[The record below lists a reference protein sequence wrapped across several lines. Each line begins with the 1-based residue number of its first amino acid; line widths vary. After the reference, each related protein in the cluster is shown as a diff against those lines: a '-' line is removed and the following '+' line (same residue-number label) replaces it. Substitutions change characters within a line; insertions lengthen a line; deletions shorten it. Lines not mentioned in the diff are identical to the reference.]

1 MVYLLLVSVIWA
13 FSFGI
18 IKDQLTSLDPNFVSF
33 ARLLIALVIFVPFL
47 RPRGLSLPVIGRLLF
62 LGMIQYG
69 LMYITYI
76 FSFRYLQA
84 YQVALFTIF
93 TPLYVTLIHDVL
105 QGKLHRRFLIS
116 ALLSVAGTAIIVFNT
131 WQQVELRL
139 GFFLLQI
146 SNICFAFGQIY
157 YRQLMGRIEQ
167 RSDVSVFAL
176 LYLGAVLLTGMVSI
190 FSTDYSHINLQSN
203 QIYALLYLGILASGI
218 SFFLWNVGARQTNAG
233 TLAVFN
239 NLKIP
244 LAVMVSLLFFGEQ
257 AHFIRLLAGGLVLLI
272 ALFMNQD
279 KIRFRKTV

>member
-1 MVYLLLVSVIWA
+1 M
-13 FSFGI
+13 
-18 IKDQLTSLDPNFVSF
+18 FV
-33 ARLLIALVIFVPFL
+33 
-47 RPRGLSLPVIGRLLF
+47 
-62 LGMIQYG
+62 GMIQYG

-105 QGKLHRRFLIS
+105 QRKLHHRFLIS

-139 GFFLLQI
+139 GFLLIQI

-157 YRQLMGRIEQ
+157 YRQLMAGLTQ

-176 LYLGAVLLTGMVSI
+176 LYLGAVLLTGLVSI
-190 FSTDYSHINLQSN
+190 FTTDYSNMNLQSG

-218 SFFLWNVGARQTNAG
+218 SFFLWNVGARKTNAG

-239 NLKIP
+239 NIKIP
-244 LAVMVSLLFFGEQ
+244 LAVTVSLLFFGEE
-257 AHFIRLLAGGLVLLI
+257 AHLTRLLAGGVVLII
-272 ALFMNQD
+272 ALFMNQER
-279 KIRFRKTV
+279 IWFRKKV